1 MIVRSSLLLS
11 SWMFLA
17 SRIKSIRLLTALI
30 YFSMPLSKHFKT
42 VSLTEVCNLY
52 TNYSISYI
60 FLLYLCWLDGLRS
73 TDLICYL
80 ILRFKAAAFNF
91 ECYQLIVLRYF
102 FVSSLCVFL
111 EFQLYQLPGCLTS
124 KSLLSA
130 ICQKMSVN
138 ILIKYWR
145 NCHRSRASIWK
156 SNFFLWSYNIQFLL

>member
-1 MIVRSSLLLS
+1 MIVRSSLSLS

-17 SRIKSIRLLTALI
+17 SRSKSIRLLTALN
-30 YFSMPLSKHFKT
+30 YFSMPLSEHFKT

-60 FLLYLCWLDGLRS
+60 FLLYLWWLDGLRS

-102 FVSSLCVFL
+102 FVSSVGVFL
-111 EFQLYQLPGCLTS
+111 EFQLHQLPCLTS
-124 KSLLSA
+124 KSSLSA

-145 NCHRSRASIWK
+145 NCYRSRASIWK
-156 SNFFLWSYNIQFLL
+156 SIFFLWSYNIQFLL